1 MIKKIKS
8 FWNGLS
14 SRKRKIVKTFIEA
27 GLAYIGAYLATGAL
41 DWNSSAIMALMYP
54 TIRATSTSKRSRRQ
68 VWPM

>member
-14 SRKRKIVKTFIEA
+14 SRRRKIIKTFIEA

-41 DWNSSAIMALMYP
+41 DWNSSAIMALLVSA
-54 TIRATSTSKRSRRQ
+54 IGAGLAAVFNIKDKE
-68 VWPM
+68 